1 VLGTIVGP
9 FLINSLLQV
18 AAAKMSRRIEI
29 EELQKSMPGPACR
42 PVRTVLDTKNNAMS
56 IKTHA
61 HMERQAQK
69 QRLGANLGRKQRCV
83 TERLGVSPRRPSRN
97 RDGPGNSTYYY
108 AYFPNEIFEGAI
120 KGYLCN
126 VYCRR
131 LTGPNNVGAT
141 LTSGS
146 SSWTSESSWIIIDM

>member
-97 RDGPGNSTYYY
+97 RDGPGNSTDYY
-108 AYFPNEIFEGAI
+108 AYCPNEIFEARVKVEGVALD
-120 KGYLCN
+120 KDTLFKAWAYYVLDRKCN
-126 VYCRR
+126 S
-131 LTGPNNVGAT
+131 NAQ
-141 LTSGS
+141 
-146 SSWTSESSWIIIDM
+146 